1 MSNPFD
7 QKKPILNVQHIIVVG
22 SGKGGVGKSTVS
34 LNLAVALSKLGLK
47 TGLLDADLYG
57 PSVPRLTGTIYLKP
71 ELNQSNKLLPI
82 RRYGINLMSMGHLV
96 EEESPL
102 VWRGPMLFKAI
113 EQFFRDVHWGSL
125 DVLVIDL
132 PPGTGDVALTIAQKV
147 PVSGGIVV
155 STPQNL
161 SLTDTKKALNMFRQI
176 EIPVIGV
183 VENMS
188 YYLSDKKERVSEFN
202 QSKKTAQLEKIN
214 QPKKANKSRTVNQS
228 EETVNKSEEVSQ
240 SETENQLEEVSQS
253 KLANQ
258 LEPANQSEK
267 IDQAEVNQLERI
279 DLFPR
284 GQIDIYL
291 KEKKI
296 DKLAVIPFHPHVGL
310 SCEAGVPLLESHP
323 NSEEG
328 KAILSLA
335 EKVKKYLQEKD
346 EKA

>member
-1 MSNPFD
+1 MSSNPFD
-7 QKKPILNVQHIIVVG
+7 KKAPIPNVKHIIVVG

-34 LNLAVALSKLGLK
+34 LNLSVALSKLDLK
-47 TGLLDADLYG
+47 VALLDADLYG
-57 PSVPRLTGTIYLKP
+57 PSVPRLTGTIHVKP
-71 ELNQSNKLLPI
+71 ELSEGNKLLPI

-113 EQFFRDVHWGSL
+113 EQFFRDVHWGTL

-147 PVSGGIVV
+147 PVSGGVVV

-176 EIPVIGV
+176 EIPIIGV

-188 YYLSDKKERVSEFN
+188 YYLSAKSEKMS
-202 QSKKTAQLEKIN
+202 QAQTEDLPGEENLLEK
-214 QPKKANKSRTVNQS
+214 
-228 EETVNKSEEVSQ
+228 
-240 SETENQLEEVSQS
+240 
-253 KLANQ
+253 
-258 LEPANQSEK
+258 
-267 IDQAEVNQLERI
+267 I

-291 KEKKI
+291 KEKKVN
-296 DKLAVIPFHPHVGL
+296 KLAEIAFHPHVGL
-310 SCEAGVPLLESHP
+310 SCEAGVPLLESQP
-323 NSEEG
+323 DSEEG
-328 KAILSLA
+328 KAILTLA
-335 EKVKKYLQEKD
+335 EKVKKYLLEK
-346 EKA
+346 EAQA

>member
-7 QKKPILNVQHIIVVG
+7 QKKPIPNVQHIVVVG

-34 LNLAVALSKLGLK
+34 LNLAVALSKLDLK
-47 TGLLDADLYG
+47 VGVLDADLYG
-57 PSVPRLTGTIYLKP
+57 PSIPRLTGTIHLKP
-71 ELNQSNKLLPI
+71 ELNKDNKLLPI

-113 EQFFRDVHWGSL
+113 EQFFRDVHWGPL
-125 DVLVIDL
+125 DVLLIDL
-132 PPGTGDVALTIAQKV
+132 PPGTGDVALTIAQKA

-176 EIPVIGV
+176 EIPVMGV

-188 YYLSDKKERVSEFN
+188 YYLS
-202 QSKKTAQLEKIN
+202 EKG
-214 QPKKANKSRTVNQS
+214 
-228 EETVNKSEEVSQ
+228 E
-240 SETENQLEEVSQS
+240 
-253 KLANQ
+253 KL
-258 LEPANQSEK
+258 
-267 IDQAEVNQLERI
+267 DM
-279 DLFPR
+279 FPR

-291 KEKKI
+291 KEKKV

-310 SCEAGVPLLESHP
+310 SCEAGVPLLESQP

-328 KAILSLA
+328 KAILLLA
-335 EKVKKYLQEKD
+335 EKVKKALLK
-346 EKA
+346 